1 MRRQPMRARLAA
13 AISGSV
19 ALAAVVTGAVWL
31 PAHATDATTSPA
43 STSASSSATVEPHS
57 LTDDLGP
64 IPKKPAELVAYRAEV
79 RKRVALAG
87 QQRKEADAALAEA
100 NRDASQAAKSAA
112 LAEQQAADARDRLT
126 LWASYLYRVNG
137 GDGLLAAIFND
148 KNADPLEFIRG
159 ASDANAFSDSFVA
172 DVQNAHDAALAATA
186 ASSRAS
192 EARERAINRAAAVE
206 GARKALVDL
215 LAWIQPP
222 PTLTAPT
229 ATEYGKSGPQTMI
242 DGRSC
247 PTTAPSN
254 TLRDGS
260 DSLGASKLCQDAV
273 AQAATPQAALAIQ
286 AAFQMLGAP
295 YACGGI
301 GRQDPFRF
309 DCSSLVSRAYYLGA
323 GIDTAGKDWAPST
336 RDMVPWDGVS
346 LAWWA
351 SYVDP
356 QFLRPGDIVLYDTG
370 GAAYRHVVMY
380 IGNGYMLHTN
390 ACGDVAH
397 VSSFWGTGNGHSGF
411 LVVRRVITPGGY
423 RIPDPKPIPTGGGVK
438 AKPEPGAGDPKVTVP
453 TPIPKPTPSP
463 TPSVSPTGA
472 PTTSPSDTST
482 SPSDTPTGDP
492 SSTSPSDTPT
502 GDPSSTSPSDTA
514 STSPSGNSSTST
526 TASVSA
532 NPTDSPT

>member
-1 MRRQPMRARLAA
+1 MRARLFAA
-13 AISGSV
+13 VSGSV

-31 PAHATDATTSPA
+31 PAHATDTTTPAA
-43 STSASSSATVEPHS
+43 STSVSTSATVEPHS
-57 LTDDLGP
+57 LTDGLGP
-64 IPKKPAELVAYRAEV
+64 IPTKPAELTAYRAEV

-87 QQRKEADAALAEA
+87 QQRKQAEAALAEA
-100 NRDASQAAKSAA
+100 NRDASQAAKAA
-112 LAEQQAADARDRLT
+112 SLAEQQASDARDRLT

-159 ASDANAFSDSFVA
+159 AADANAFSDSFVA
-172 DVQNAHDAALAATA
+172 DLQSAHDAALAATA
-186 ASSRAS
+186 AASRAS
-192 EARERAINRAAAVE
+192 EARERAVNRAAAVE

-215 LAWIQPP
+215 LAWIQPT

-260 DSLGASKLCQDAV
+260 DSIGAAQLCRDAV

-301 GRQDPFRF
+301 GRQDPFQF

-336 RDMVPWDGVS
+336 RDMVPWDGVP

-356 QFLRPGDIVLYDTG
+356 QFIRPGDLVLYDTG

-423 RIPDPKPIPTGGGVK
+423 RIPDPKPIPTGGGVT

-453 TPIPKPTPSP
+453 TPSPKPTPSP
-463 TPSVSPTGA
+463 TPSVSPTGD
-472 PTTSPSDTST
+472 PSTSPSDPSTSPSDTATGDPST
-482 SPSDTPTGDP
+482 SPTDTPTGDP
-492 SSTSPSDTPT
+492 STSPT
-502 GDPSSTSPSDTA
+502 GDPSTSSTDTA
-514 STSPSGNSSTST
+514 
-526 TASVSA
+526 TAT
-532 NPTDSPT
+532 PTDSPT